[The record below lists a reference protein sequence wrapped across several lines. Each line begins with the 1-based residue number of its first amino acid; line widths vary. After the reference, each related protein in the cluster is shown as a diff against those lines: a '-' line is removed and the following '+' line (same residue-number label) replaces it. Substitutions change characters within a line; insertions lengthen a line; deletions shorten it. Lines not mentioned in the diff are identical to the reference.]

1 VLSEA
6 FVDELAASLPPL
18 PAARR
23 ARYVRE
29 LGLTEG
35 DARVITEHPAL
46 AGWFEALVALTTDA
60 KRAANWVCNL
70 VKPGVVT
77 DGLHASFPLPVEA
90 LAALFARLDDGT
102 LSGTIAREVY
112 AKMVESGRSADE
124 IIEAEGLRVVTDE
137 GAIDAACRAVIDAS
151 PKQLAA
157 YRAGKRALL
166 GYFKG
171 EVMRATGGRA
181 DPRALDA
188 ALSRLLGG

>member
-1 VLSEA
+1 MTKTWDDDSGRCHVLRRKEGSDDYRYFPEPDLPPLVLSEA

-102 LSGTIAREVY
+102 RAAAAPT
-112 AKMVESGRSADE
+112 RSS
-124 IIEAEGLRVVTDE
+124 R
-137 GAIDAACRAVIDAS
+137 
-151 PKQLAA
+151 
-157 YRAGKRALL
+157 
-166 GYFKG
+166 
-171 EVMRATGGRA
+171 
-181 DPRALDA
+181 PR
-188 ALSRLLGG
+188 GCGW